1 MQSATMQSATP
12 GAPTSVHLPVRHD
25 WLDRRR
31 EAVIEPELPIVD
43 PHHHLVDRPETGR
56 YLLPDLLA
64 DTSSS
69 QQSEAAPDAVSSSS
83 AGARNGHNI
92 TATVYLE
99 WMSMYRTQGPA
110 ELRPVGEIEF
120 ANGVAA
126 MAASGTYGETRVC
139 AGIVGYADL
148 ALGAAVEKVL
158 EAMIE
163 AGGGR
168 FRGIRFITASHPDQ
182 AAWGSPIIRPAG
194 LLLDPRVREG
204 FARLAPLGLSFDAWM
219 YHTQLGELVDLARA
233 FPETPIVLDHVG
245 GAIGLGPYAGKRDE
259 VFTVWSAKIRELAA
273 CPNIHIKLGGLG
285 MRMFGFT
292 HHRGELPP
300 SSEELAAAW
309 RPYIETCIA
318 AFGPER
324 SMFESNFPV
333 DKGSCGYAAL
343 WNAFKRIAA
352 GYSTAEKAMLFVG
365 TASKFYRLEEA

>member
-1 MQSATMQSATP
+1 MPSSST
-12 GAPTSVHLPVRHD
+12 GAVVSPHLPVRQD

-31 EAVIEPELPIVD
+31 EEIIEPELPIVD

-64 DTSSS
+64 DIGS
-69 QQSEAAPDAVSSSS
+69 
-83 AGARNGHNI
+83 GHNV

-99 WMSMYRTQGPA
+99 WLSMYRAQGPV
-110 ELRPVGEIEF
+110 ERRPIGEIEF

-126 MAASGTYGETRVC
+126 MAASGTYGTTKVC

-148 ALGAAVEKVL
+148 ARGASVETVL
-158 EAMIE
+158 EAMIA

-168 FRGIRFITASHPDQ
+168 FRGIRFITASHSDQ

-194 LLLDPRVREG
+194 LLMDPRVREG

-219 YHTQLGELVDLARA
+219 YHTQLGDLVDLARV

-259 VFTVWSAKIRELAA
+259 VFAEWNGKIRELAA
-273 CPNIHIKLGGLG
+273 CPNVHIKLGGLG

-292 HHRGELPP
+292 HHMGELPP

-324 SMFESNFPV
+324 AMFESNFPV

-352 GYSTAEKAMLFVG
+352 GYSAAEKTALFAG
-365 TASKFYRLEEA
+365 TASKFYRLG